1 MCSVKSLHDL
11 GAELAEK
18 HGAQPEFVHNV
29 LRHYFEHFLPNYGV
43 DQIQIS
49 RRLNPV
55 KNPTTAQKIIIE
67 AVASY
72 PSTMTVG
79 DVLALGDAS

>member
-1 MCSVKSLHDL
+1 MCGVKSLRDL
-11 GAELAEK
+11 GTELAEK
-18 HGAQPEFVHNV
+18 HGAQPEFTRGLLHT
-29 LRHYFEHFLPNYGV
+29 YFGRFKSNYGV

-49 RRLNPV
+49 RLLNPV
-55 KNPTTAQKIIIE
+55 RNPTTAQKIIIE